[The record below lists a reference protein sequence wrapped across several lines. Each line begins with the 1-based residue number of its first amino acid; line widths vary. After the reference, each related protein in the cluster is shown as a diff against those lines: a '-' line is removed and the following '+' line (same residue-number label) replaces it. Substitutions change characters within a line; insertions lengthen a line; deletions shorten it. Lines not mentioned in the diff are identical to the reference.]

1 MAQWNSRATLG
12 RRACGGAHTTMIR
25 VLRWSRA
32 AVMAGAALSTAAL
45 PADPPSPGPSPSP
58 SPSPSASPSPRLSA
72 IPSSPRPISGSVDR
86 VVGKMEEQKK
96 DPCVEA
102 REKGVPCFPVETTIK
117 GEEVSVR
124 ESLRTYDP
132 NKDPRPPGGGP
143 GVQDMKAHRPGYT
156 PGTVPIP
163 LVKFDPGC
171 VGKSALKRLKG
182 KNDVY
187 YLYRMRDSQGTRVA
201 MYDRR
206 LEASTFQGEL
216 AFLGK
221 FDGECDARAAYLR
234 ELLKESPRPSP
245 RPTASPSPR
254 ASPR

>member
-1 MAQWNSRATLG
+1 MAQWNSRATLR
-12 RRACGGAHTTMIR
+12 RRACGGGKTTMIPL
-25 VLRWSRA
+25 LRWSRA
-32 AVMAGAALSTAAL
+32 AVMAL
-45 PADPPSPGPSPSP
+45 PALGLGAFLYAEQPSPAPSPSP
-58 SPSPSASPSPRLSA
+58 SGRPSPSASPSPEA
-72 IPSSPRPISGSVDR
+72 PRPISDSVDR
-86 VVGKMEEQKK
+86 VVKKIEDEKK
-96 DPCVEA
+96 DPCLA
-102 REKGVPCFPVETTIK
+102 AKEKGVPCFPVTTSIK

-132 NKDPRPPGGGP
+132 RKDRHAPGGVP
-143 GVQDMKAHRPGYT
+143 TVDDMKPYRPGSKA
-156 PGTVPIP
+156 VAIP

-187 YLYRMRDSQGTRVA
+187 YLYRLRDTQGLRVA

-216 AFLGK
+216 AFLGR

-234 ELLKESPRPSP
+234 ELLKTSPAPGTMP
-245 RPTASPSPR
+245 ASPHPE

>member
-1 MAQWNSRATLG
+1 
-12 RRACGGAHTTMIR
+12 
-25 VLRWSRA
+25 
-32 AVMAGAALSTAAL
+32 
-45 PADPPSPGPSPSP
+45 
-58 SPSPSASPSPRLSA
+58 
-72 IPSSPRPISGSVDR
+72 VDR
-86 VVGKMEEQKK
+86 VVNKIEDEKK
-96 DPCVEA
+96 DPCLA
-102 REKGVPCFPVETTIK
+102 AKEKGVPCFPVITTIK

-132 NKDPRPPGGGP
+132 RKDAHAPGGVP
-143 GVQDMKAHRPGYT
+143 TVDDMKPYRPGYH
-156 PGTVPIP
+156 PGTAPIP

-187 YLYRMRDSQGTRVA
+187 YLYRVRDIHGVRVE

-216 AFLGK
+216 EFLGR
-221 FDGECDARAAYLR
+221 FDGECDARAAYFR
-234 ELLKESPRPSP
+234 ELLKESPRVPP
-245 RPTASPSPR
+245 GPTASPTPQ

>member
-1 MAQWNSRATLG
+1 M
-12 RRACGGAHTTMIR
+12 
-25 VLRWSRA
+25 
-32 AVMAGAALSTAAL
+32 AL
-45 PADPPSPGPSPSP
+45 PALGMGFLHAEPPSPGA
-58 SPSPSASPSPRLSA
+58 SPSPSASPSPA
-72 IPSSPRPISGSVDR
+72 VPRPVSDSVDR
-86 VVGKMEEQKK
+86 VVKKIEDEKK
-96 DPCVEA
+96 DPCLA
-102 REKGVPCFPVETTIK
+102 AKEKGVPCFPVTTSIK

-132 NKDPRPPGGGP
+132 RTDRHAPGGVP
-143 GVQDMKAHRPGYT
+143 TVDDMKPYRPGSKA
-156 PGTVPIP
+156 VEVP

-187 YLYRMRDSQGTRVA
+187 YLYRLRDTQGLRVA

-216 AFLGK
+216 EFLGR
-221 FDGECDARAAYLR
+221 FDGECDARAAYFR
-234 ELLKESPRPSP
+234 ELLKESPSPSPLPDKTASP
-245 RPTASPSPR
+245 RPQ